1 MNSHHH
7 EGALDFTNVLIA
19 NLMEDPRLVV
29 TVGEAAVLIGVSRS
43 FAYQL
48 VRQGELRVI
57 HLGRR
62 KVVPKVALFELV
74 GLSALGGAPDS
85 GGLA

>member
-1 MNSHHH
+1 MNSHRH
-7 EGALDFTNVLIA
+7 EGELDFTNVLIA
-19 NLMEDPRLVV
+19 KLTEDSRLVV
-29 TVGEAAVLIGVSRS
+29 TVGEAAVMLGVSRS

-48 VRQGELRVI
+48 VRQGRLRVI

-74 GLSALGGAPDS
+74 GISFCDGDHASREQA
-85 GGLA
+85 

>member
-1 MNSHHH
+1 MNGHSH
-7 EGALDFTNVLIA
+7 ESGLDFTNVLIA
-19 NLMEDPRLVV
+19 KLMEDPRLVV
-29 TVGEAAVLIGVSRS
+29 TVGEAAVMLGVSRS

-74 GLSALGGAPDS
+74 GLSVYDDTHAS
-85 GGLA
+85 GEQA

>member
-1 MNSHHH
+1 MNSHPH
-7 EGALDFTNVLIA
+7 ESEVDFTKVLIA
-19 NLMEDPRLVV
+19 KLMEDPRLVV
-29 TVGEAAVLIGVSRS
+29 TVGEAAVILGVSRS

-74 GLSALGGAPDS
+74 GLSVYDGVHAS
-85 GGLA
+85 GEQA

>member
-1 MNSHHH
+1 MNSHRH
-7 EGALDFTNVLIA
+7 EGELDFKNVLIA
-19 NLMEDPRLVV
+19 KLMEDSRLVV
-29 TVGEAAVLIGVSRS
+29 TVGEAAEMLGVSRS

-74 GLSALGGAPDS
+74 GLSVCDS
-85 GGLA
+85 AHASGEQA